1 MPAAFPVSRAEFT
14 AGWPPPLPVSGLCI
28 LHNYAGALYDAV
40 CRDHAAH
47 AAYRVHNA
55 VLSNDR
61 PGIQDRIAADLH
73 KVANMAPHFFNPVS
87 IRSSPRLIETGVL
100 LLFTLLVMLP
110 APIWLL

>member
-55 VLSNDR
+55 VLSNAR

-73 KVANMAPHFFNPVS
+73 KVADVPSKVTWKVYGS
-87 IRSSPRLIETGVL
+87 RSFL
-100 LLFTLLVMLP
+100 LLLMTMSPVIA
-110 APIWLL
+110 APGMV